1 VYVSSSGTFTMQ
13 GSAVVSGN
21 TASSSSYGGGG
32 VFVYSSGTFTMH
44 DSAVISGNTA
54 SSYGGGVYVY
64 DGTFKKE
71 PRTEGSTSGIIYGSD
86 ESGVD
91 QDGYDLKNTA
101 TYGSAIYVDSSKQK
115 DTTVWET
122 TSLSTDS
129 SENWE

>member
-1 VYVSSSGTFTMQ
+1 MQ
-13 GSAVVSGN
+13 DSAVISRN
-21 TASSSSYGGGG
+21 TSSTNGGG
-32 VFVYSSGTFTMH
+32 VYVNYSGTFTMH
-44 DSAVISGNTA
+44 DSAVIQGNTA
-54 SSYGGGVYVY
+54 SNYGGGVYVSS
-64 DGTFKKE
+64 GTFRKE